1 MNVILRENVENLGS
15 IGDNVRVSSGY
26 FRNFLFPRKLA
37 VQADEN
43 NLQQVEHQKRAL
55 KKKLAAM
62 RAEKEGVKAQIE
74 AINLVIRRKAGESQK
89 LFGSIT
95 HQDIAE
101 AMEAQGVKLD
111 RKQIEQD
118 GAIKK
123 LGNFKIPVRLMEG
136 IVAEI
141 NLSVVADVE

>member
-1 MNVILRENVENLGS
+1 MNVILKENVENLGS
-15 IGDNVRVSSGY
+15 IGDNVRVSGGF
-26 FRNFLFPRKLA
+26 FRNFLSPRKLA

-62 RAEKEGVKAQIE
+62 RAEKEGLKGQIE
-74 AINLVIRRKAGESQK
+74 AITLVIRRKSGESQK

-95 HQDIAE
+95 NGDIAE

-111 RKQIEQD
+111 RKQIELE

-123 LGNFKIPVRLMEG
+123 LGNFKVPVRLMEG
-136 IVAEI
+136 IMAEI
-141 NLSVVADVE
+141 NLSIVADVE